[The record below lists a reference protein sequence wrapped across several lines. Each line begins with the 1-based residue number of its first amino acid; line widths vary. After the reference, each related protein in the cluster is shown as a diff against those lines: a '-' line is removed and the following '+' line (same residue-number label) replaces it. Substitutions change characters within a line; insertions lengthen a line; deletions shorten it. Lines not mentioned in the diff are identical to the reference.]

1 MAGIAGWIAPARRAG
16 DENALGAML
25 ATLAHRTQGN
35 ETLSGLV
42 DADARRQVVL
52 GATLRDAAAGISLVL
67 DGSIVNAAE
76 LRAELAKRG
85 YGFTTSSPH
94 EVLLRAYQRW
104 DKDVV
109 KQLRGSFAFA
119 LWDGRKDRLL
129 LARDR
134 FGEKPLYLHESN
146 GALYFASEIKA
157 LLRAGVAA
165 KVDAHALWDCLAHR
179 YVPGPR
185 TLFAGIRKLP
195 PATYG
200 LWQFGKLRE
209 VRYWIAPD
217 RNAYAK
223 GARRGDPVDGFIDSL
238 EAAVRQQSAG
248 GIFLSGGIDSGVLV
262 ALMSREGAKP
272 KTFSLGF
279 EDDKRSELPQA
290 AQLAKHFGTHHH
302 EVVIAPRDLL
312 PSLSR
317 LVAFRDAPVSRPSDL
332 AVHRL
337 ACEAGRVTKTVVT
350 GDGCDE
356 VLGGYRRYVAECI
369 TGGVEG
375 FPTRLLAPL
384 VHAGRFDTAA
394 AALTLNG
401 WRHKLSSGPMAE
413 EPLSSDVDRRNSR
426 LRRALYIDQT
436 SWLPDQLLER
446 NDRATMAASVEARMP
461 FLDHRIAEYVS
472 ALPDE
477 QRVRGLTTKRILR
490 DAARRLMPA
499 SLRRRPKAGWR
510 LDVAGWLRNDLRDFT
525 LEHLQGGSS
534 VTRQYYDAAT
544 LDRVLGDHLKGRN
557 NYETLLW
564 TLLNIEIWH
573 RTYTPG

>member
-16 DENALGAML
+16 DENALGAIV
-25 ATLAHRTQGN
+25 ATLAHRTQGD
-35 ETLSGLV
+35 ETLSGVV
-42 DADARRQVVL
+42 DMDGRRQVVL
-52 GATLRDAAAGISLVL
+52 GATLRDEAAGISLVL

-76 LRAELAKRG
+76 LRTELAKRG
-85 YGFTTSSPH
+85 YRLTSQSPQ
-94 EVLLRAYQRW
+94 ELLLRAYQHW
-104 DKDVV
+104 DKDLV
-109 KQLRGSFAFA
+109 KHLRGAFAFA

-165 KVDAHALWDCLAHR
+165 KADPHAIWDCLTHR
-179 YVPGPR
+179 YVPGPH

-200 LWQFGKLRE
+200 LWQFGRLRE

-217 RNAYAK
+217 RNPYAK
-223 GARRGDPVDGFIDSL
+223 SGKRGDPVEGFVDSL
-238 EAAVRQQSAG
+238 EEAVRQQSAG
-248 GIFLSGGIDSGVLV
+248 AIFLSGGLDSGVLA
-262 ALMSREGAKP
+262 ALMSRDGAKP
-272 KTFSLGF
+272 RTFSLGF
-279 EDDKRSELPQA
+279 EGDKRSELPHA
-290 AQLAKHFGTHHH
+290 AQLAQHFGTQHQ
-302 EVVIAPRDLL
+302 EIVVAPRDLL
-312 PSLSR
+312 PSLPK

-332 AVHRL
+332 AVYRL
-337 ACEAGRVTKTVVT
+337 ACEAARVTKTVVT

-356 VLGGYRRYVAECI
+356 VLGGYRRYVAEI
-369 TGGVEG
+369 NHL
-375 FPTRLLAPL
+375 PTRLFAPL
-384 VHAGRFDTAA
+384 VSAGRFDTAA
-394 AALTLNG
+394 STLKLNG
-401 WRHKLSSGPMAE
+401 WRHQLSSNPME
-413 EPLSSDVDRRNSR
+413 ERPLSSDVDTRNSR

-436 SWLPDQLLER
+436 RWLPDQLLER
-446 NDRATMAASVEARMP
+446 NDRATMAAAVQARMP

-472 ALPDE
+472 ALPDDL
-477 QRVRGLTTKRILR
+477 RVRGFTTKWILR
-490 DAARRLMPA
+490 EAARRLMPA

-510 LDVAGWLRNDLRDFT
+510 LDVAGWLRNELRDFT
-525 LEHLQGGSS
+525 LEHLQGRSS

-544 LDRVLGDHLKGRN
+544 LDRVLEDHLKGRKN
-557 NYETLLW
+557 HETLLW